1 MKQLTLVMFAAAVLI
16 ATQAGDVTSAK
27 EYESQVSIG
36 KSAPQFELTDLD
48 GKAHKLSDYKG
59 KYVVL
64 EWTNPDCPFVKKH
77 YQGNMQALQKRYG
90 EKGVVWLSIC
100 SSAPGKQGHYDAKVT
115 KKIAAERK
123 IASAA
128 YLNDEDGTVG
138 RIYGAKTTPHMYVI
152 DPEGKLIY
160 AGAID
165 SKASTNVDDIKTAT
179 NYVQSCLDA
188 AMSGV
193 KVEVQTSTPY
203 GCSVKYAKKAD

>member
-152 DPEGKLIY
+152 DPEGKRLR
-160 AGAID
+160 A
-165 SKASTNVDDIKTAT
+165 
-179 NYVQSCLDA
+179 
-188 AMSGV
+188 
-193 KVEVQTSTPY
+193 
-203 GCSVKYAKKAD
+203 